1 MPRDSHLSEI
11 RAPQNPSWL
20 EKPPPWLARRNRLY
34 MPYRL
39 PL

>member
-11 RAPQNPSWL
+11 RAPHKPSWL
-20 EKPPPWLARRNRLY
+20 EKPSALVRRTRLY

>member
-11 RAPQNPSWL
+11 RAPHKPSWL
-20 EKPPPWLARRNRLY
+20 EKPSWLARRNRLY

-39 PL
+39 LL

>member
-1 MPRDSHLSEI
+1 MPRDCHLCEI
-11 RAPQNPSWL
+11 RAPHKPSQL
-20 EKPPPWLARRNRLY
+20 EKPPWPTRRNRLF

>member
-20 EKPPPWLARRNRLY
+20 EKPSWLARRNRLY